1 MDPIGFG
8 LEKYDAIGE
17 RREQQ
22 KLLFFPAGHG
32 VAARRAK
39 PKEGL
44 LDVDTTARVAGIA
57 NSDFTSARQL
67 GELLARTTQC
77 QECIVKQVF
86 RYMAGRSVTPADR
99 PALNRALEAFRK
111 SDFNF
116 KSILVSLTK
125 ERDNAPVGGS
135 LNVAS
140 NH

>member
-1 MDPIGFG
+1 
-8 LEKYDAIGE
+8 
-17 RREQQ
+17 
-22 KLLFFPAGHG
+22 

-39 PKEGL
+39 PKEVL